1 MILNPAGNTN
11 FAAADNK
18 FSKTTADDDGK
29 EGNRTP
35 ISIRSNLQICACS
48 NLDTASLMGVLA
60 IYQAQRSLVYR
71 QIAMQFS
78 SVLI

>member
-1 MILNPAGNTN
+1 M
-11 FAAADNK
+11 
-18 FSKTTADDDGK
+18 
-29 EGNRTP
+29 P

-60 IYQAQRSLVYR
+60 VHQAQRSLVLR
-71 QIAMQFS
+71 QMAMPFS